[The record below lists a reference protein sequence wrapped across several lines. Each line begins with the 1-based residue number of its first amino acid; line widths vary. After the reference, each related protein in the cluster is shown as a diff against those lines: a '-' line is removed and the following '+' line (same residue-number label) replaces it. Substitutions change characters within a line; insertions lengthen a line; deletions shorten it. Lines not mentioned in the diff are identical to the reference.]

1 MSSLGGKFNL
11 IQLKK
16 CLRSSKRSK
25 FKGLPFFLEVGG
37 GGGRGGGVGGGGFLL
52 TFKMTK
58 SEV

>member
-25 FKGLPFFLEVGG
+25 FKGLPFFLEVRGG
-37 GGGRGGGVGGGGFLL
+37 GGVRWGGGGWGLL
-52 TFKMTK
+52 TNFQNDKI
-58 SEV
+58 